1 MIIYIF
7 VQRYSIYTNVTL
19 HTLRE
24 TMIELPYVDRKKR
37 LTVRFVEVAIL
48 IPLGVFFLM
57 CGYVKYDETIA
68 EQLFGF
74 ERYWRTIGWIGVAI
88 AFILYVT
95 LARIVLY
102 KKGTVKI
109 GTDKI
114 EVSTRNGSLAY
125 ETSRITN
132 LTFTKDIPYE
142 TDERTDSQKA
152 SRLTF
157 NYQGRTIDLE
167 LRTYHKSDFD
177 QLLPIS
183 KHWRENIQEYRETYK

>member
-1 MIIYIF
+1 MHIP
-7 VQRYSIYTNVTL
+7 Q
-19 HTLRE
+19 E
-24 TMIELPYVDRKKR
+24 TVIELPYVDRKKR

-48 IPLGVFFLM
+48 IPLGIFFLA
-57 CGYVKYDETIA
+57 CGYAKYDETIA

-88 AFILYVT
+88 VFILYVT

-114 EVSTRNGSLAY
+114 VVSTRNGSLTY
-125 ETSRITN
+125 ETTRMTN

-167 LRTYHKSDFD
+167 LRTYYKSDFD

-183 KHWRENIQEYRETYK
+183 KYWRENVQDYKETYK